1 MLVQEPRGGSS
12 LKIIAAVLGVL
23 LCADL
28 ITRVPFGS
36 LLAGPEPAVSS
47 TTGAA
52 METSASAANPTRPA
66 ARRPELAAAKE
77 PQPAPAPA
85 SQIPP
90 SVQQP
95 NAAASPA
102 QQSASQDSEPKT
114 AEGLPCE
121 QQTWPYID
129 SRCKDANNEA
139 PPPANREVRVIGKDS
154 TAPATVV
161 TPLPADAPATQAQ
174 APREGSKI
182 GTAAPA
188 TARSMPSTQQTMAPS
203 ASAMKEAD
211 HDPKAVDTTSASPG
225 TAGIDLPRP
234 APENIRKS
242 VAPESSRKTASA
254 PGWSTSSVQESTRA
268 AERSGRRATKTTNIR
283 EDASKPQK
291 VTSKQNPGAEPSGAE
306 ETPWRREE
314 TSWGREEKPWK
325 REETSRGR
333 EETSWKREETSR
345 GRKAESRRTGV
356 TESRAYQL
364 PSGRRIIVFR
374 QSNGEVGIAP
384 AGDSSS
390 FFFGR

>member
-52 METSASAANPTRPA
+52 PVETSAPPANLTRSAARQ
-66 ARRPELAAAKE
+66 PELATAKE
-77 PQPAPAPA
+77 PQPAPAPKP
-85 SQIPP
+85 QIPA
-90 SVQQP
+90 SVGQLNPAASTAQQP
-95 NAAASPA
+95 VPPEA
-102 QQSASQDSEPKT
+102 QTKN
-114 AEGLPCE
+114 AEGLSCE

-129 SRCKDANNEA
+129 SRCKDADNEA

-154 TAPATVV
+154 SAPATVV
-161 TPLPADAPATQAQ
+161 TPLPTDTSATQSQ
-174 APREGSKI
+174 APRETSNT
-182 GTAAPA
+182 GTAASQTAPA
-188 TARSMPSTQQTMAPS
+188 IPSTQQAAAPTAAAVTQTGNKAKPTDTVS
-203 ASAMKEAD
+203 AS
-211 HDPKAVDTTSASPG
+211 TG
-225 TAGIDLPRP
+225 TAAINLPRP
-234 APENIRKS
+234 PPENIRKAT
-242 VAPESSRKTASA
+242 APEPGRKTASA
-254 PGWSTSSVQESTRA
+254 PGSSTSSVQENTRA
-268 AERSGRRATKTTNIR
+268 SKRSVRRATQPTNGVEEASRTQKT
-283 EDASKPQK
+283 
-291 VTSKQNPGAEPSGAE
+291 TSKQNSRSEAGEAE

-314 TSWGREEKPWK
+314 TSWAREEKPWK

-333 EETSWKREETSR
+333 
-345 GRKAESRRTGV
+345 KAEPRRTGV

-364 PSGRRIIVFR
+364 PSGRRIVVFR

>member
-28 ITRVPFGS
+28 IARVPFGS
-36 LLAGPEPAVSS
+36 LLAGPDHAVSS

-52 METSASAANPTRPA
+52 VETSAPAAHPTRSAAQ
-66 ARRPELAAAKE
+66 PELAAAKE
-77 PQPAPAPA
+77 PQPAPTAAP
-85 SQIPP
+85 QIPP

-102 QQSASQDSEPKT
+102 QQSASQDSETKT
-114 AEGLPCE
+114 VEGLPCE

-154 TAPATVV
+154 SAPATVV
-161 TPLPADAPATQAQ
+161 TSLPADAPATQPQ
-174 APREGSKI
+174 VPREASKI
-182 GTAAPA
+182 DTAAPA
-188 TARSMPSTQQTMAPS
+188 TTRSMPSTQQTPAPS
-203 ASAMKEAD
+203 APAVKQAD
-211 HDPKAVDTTSASPG
+211 HDSKAVDTTSASPG

-234 APENIRKS
+234 APENIRKAA
-242 VAPESSRKTASA
+242 APESSRKTASA
-254 PGWSTSSVQESTRA
+254 PGSSTLSVQESTPTSK
-268 AERSGRRATKTTNIR
+268 RSVRRATKTTNIR
-283 EDASKPQK
+283 EDASRPQK
-291 VTSKQNPGAEPSGAE
+291 FTSKQNSRSEPSEAE

-333 EETSWKREETSR
+333 EETSWKRDETSR

-356 TESRAYQL
+356 TDSRAYQL